1 MRNFNFG
8 VAVRLALLTP
18 MLMNIPGL
26 LENATVT
33 TGRETSL
40 FIT

>member
-8 VAVRLALLTP
+8 MDMRLVFLMTVS
-18 MLMNIPGL
+18 MNIPGL
-26 LENATVT
+26 LENATVI

-40 FIT
+40 FIA